1 MSCGKSQLQNKD
13 EASPTELYNFSC
25 KDDSKS
31 KGEKTMTTYK
41 LDVTAHE
48 PDDYIYTLY
57 GYVSLAKNDAF
68 RALEKKLL
76 ESGEADDYFD
86 NYTEKP
92 YPKLWKEPKMVSAD
106 YAVEEWF
113 NDSYDVASDLS
124 FARSFYNSTIH
135 KSDIE
140 VTFDR
145 DYYVELDGDTF
156 VAHVDDTW
164 DELYKNAEAI
174 CLLKENDKL
183 GQKYVDM
190 YLSDDASKEFKQAFE
205 RIFVDDY
212 GIDLESLADSDD
224 FQSNLVYLTSDLDIN
239 WKAEASLYELYSAS
253 LERYTESLKRK
264 NAAQGNV
271 SLTAQYKQI
280 EDFMKI
286 LLKEL
291 PEDEQ
296 SKVDEQIY
304 YDTRKNS
311 VQFMLTVNESSP
323 HFFVYY
329 DKNKGAK
336 KGAKID
342 VGAAQCWIKNG
353 YLSGAVYHDGDFEPF
368 AQHYRKFDG
377 DLGHFVRSLIDTCG
391 LTKLPQ
397 QEK

>member
-156 VAHVDDTW
+156 VAHVQDTW

-174 CLLKENDKL
+174 QLLKENDKL

-323 HFFVYY
+323 HFFAYY

-336 KGAKID
+336 TD

-397 QEK
+397 

>member
-1 MSCGKSQLQNKD
+1 
-13 EASPTELYNFSC
+13 
-25 KDDSKS
+25 
-31 KGEKTMTTYK
+31 MTTYK
-41 LDVTAHE
+41 LEVTAHE
-48 PDDYIYTLY
+48 PIYSEDYLD

-68 RALEKKLL
+68 RVLEKKLL
-76 ESGEADDYFD
+76 ESGEADEYFD

-113 NDSYDVASDLS
+113 NDNYDVAADHSS
-124 FARSFYNSTIH
+124 ARSFYNSTIND
-135 KSDIE
+135 SDIE

-174 CLLKENDKL
+174 QLLKENSKL

-190 YLSDDASKEFKQAFE
+190 YFSDYASEEFKQAFE
-205 RIFVDDY
+205 DIIKDEYEEAFGDNIDEYADWSPYAKVIFHQN
-212 GIDLESLADSDD
+212 LEA
-224 FQSNLVYLTSDLDIN
+224 LVSEVDIN
-239 WKAEASLYELYSAS
+239 WKAEASLDELYSAS
-253 LERYTESLKRK
+253 LERYNESLKRK

-271 SLTAQYKQI
+271 SLAAQYKQI
-280 EDFMKI
+280 EDFMKS

-323 HFFVYY
+323 HFFAYY

-336 KGAKID
+336 TD

-353 YLSGAVYHDGDFEPF
+353 DLSGAVYHDGDFEPF
-368 AQHYRKFDG
+368 AEHYQAEKFNG

>member
-1 MSCGKSQLQNKD
+1 
-13 EASPTELYNFSC
+13 
-25 KDDSKS
+25 
-31 KGEKTMTTYK
+31 MTTYK

-239 WKAEASLYELYSAS
+239 WNLLFSSAHLLS
-253 LERYTESLKRK
+253 D
-264 NAAQGNV
+264 
-271 SLTAQYKQI
+271 
-280 EDFMKI
+280 DF
-286 LLKEL
+286 L
-291 PEDEQ
+291 
-296 SKVDEQIY
+296 
-304 YDTRKNS
+304 RN
-311 VQFMLTVNESSP
+311 
-323 HFFVYY
+323 
-329 DKNKGAK
+329 
-336 KGAKID
+336 
-342 VGAAQCWIKNG
+342 
-353 YLSGAVYHDGDFEPF
+353 
-368 AQHYRKFDG
+368 
-377 DLGHFVRSLIDTCG
+377 
-391 LTKLPQ
+391 
-397 QEK
+397 

>member
-1 MSCGKSQLQNKD
+1 
-13 EASPTELYNFSC
+13 
-25 KDDSKS
+25 
-31 KGEKTMTTYK
+31 MTTYK
-41 LDVTAHE
+41 LEVTAHE
-48 PDDYIYTLY
+48 PIYSEGYLD

-68 RALEKKLL
+68 RVLEKKLL
-76 ESGEADDYFD
+76 ESGEADEYFD
-86 NYTEKP
+86 NYMEKP
-92 YPKLWKEPKMVSAD
+92 YPKLWKELKMVSAD

-113 NDSYDVASDLS
+113 NDNYDVAADHS

-174 CLLKENDKL
+174 QLLKENDKL

-205 RIFVDDY
+205 RILIDDY
-212 GIDLESLADSDD
+212 GVDLESLADSDD
-224 FQSNLVYLTSDLDIN
+224 FQSNLIYLVSELDIN
-239 WKAEASLYELYSAS
+239 WKAEAALYELYSAS
-253 LERYTESLKRK
+253 LERYNESLKRK

-271 SLTAQYKQI
+271 SLAVQYKQI
-280 EDFMKI
+280 EDFMKN

-323 HFFVYY
+323 HFFAYY

-336 KGAKID
+336 TD

-377 DLGHFVRSLIDTCG
+377 DLGYFVRSLIDTCG

>member
-13 EASPTELYNFSC
+13 KASPTELYNFSC

-41 LDVTAHE
+41 LEVTVHE

-68 RALEKKLL
+68 CALEKKLL
-76 ESGEADDYFD
+76 ESGEADEYFD
-86 NYTEKP
+86 NYMEKP

-113 NDSYDVASDLS
+113 NDSYDVASDRS

-156 VAHVDDTW
+156 VAHVQDTW

-174 CLLKENDKL
+174 RLLKENDKL

-205 RIFVDDY
+205 RIFIDDY
-212 GIDLESLADSDD
+212 GVDLESLADSDD
-224 FQSNLVYLTSDLDIN
+224 FQSNLVDLTSELDIS
-239 WKAEASLYELYSAS
+239 WKAEASLDELYSAS
-253 LERYTESLKRK
+253 LERYNESLKRT

-323 HFFVYY
+323 HFFAYY

-336 KGAKID
+336 TD